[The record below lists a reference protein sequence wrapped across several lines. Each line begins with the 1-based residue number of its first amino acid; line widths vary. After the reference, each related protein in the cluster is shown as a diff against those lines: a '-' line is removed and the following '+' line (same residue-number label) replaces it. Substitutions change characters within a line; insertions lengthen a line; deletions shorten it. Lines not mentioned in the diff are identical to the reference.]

1 MGSLSPKASQ
11 LCTTIT
17 VRSLGGGG
25 GHVSLKTQLWL
36 RKATTRQSGEV
47 YSMVALS
54 TLPMTEGGTVVDLSE
69 INVLVL
75 PIHLDMGQQTHEGSV
90 KQSCGVSELW
100 GDCGLMRAV

>member
-1 MGSLSPKASQ
+1 M
-11 LCTTIT
+11 
-17 VRSLGGGG
+17 GG

-47 YSMVALS
+47 YAMVALS
-54 TLPMTEGGTVVDLSE
+54 ALPMTEGGSVVDLSA

-75 PIHLDMGQQTHEGSV
+75 PIHLDMGQQTHERSV

-100 GDCGLMRAV
+100 GNCCLMRAV